1 MGNPFLFP
9 LDSRRSN
16 ALRVRF
22 AFILC
27 VLVLGSSAIWADDS
41 SRASEYLRTDF
52 TIDDGLPDNTVNA
65 LTETRNGLLW
75 VGTGS
80 GLASFD
86 GRTFTAVSLRIPGGA
101 PPSSINSLV
110 EGPDGDLWVGADAGI
125 VRIPKQDLNDP
136 SFANSTAFRLGDQQ
150 SDEIEVLFVA
160 RDGTIWAGTNHGL
173 YRFDGH
179 LFQCV
184 LPSISISRINQA
196 LNGRLLLTTGSGFV
210 EYDGAGIV
218 KHPGLGNLFGVHDDQ
233 IFDVFQDANGTIW
246 YCTDKGIRSVAGNHV
261 LSLDPYQPDHTAA
274 YRISTGPG
282 GALWVSTGMGIY
294 RIDGGEMW
302 TPAPSLHA
310 RGVYAGKDGD
320 LWIGTNGRGL
330 VHLRPRLIRMYA
342 QEDSLPPSDL
352 VMTVLSAQDGRL
364 WVGSNCGLSV
374 FDGSHFRNF
383 FEKDGLTNSCVW
395 SLAEDHQH
403 NLWIGTYGGGLFQ
416 YRKGVF
422 TQYSTEQGLASRIVL
437 QIVVSQDD
445 SLWMATPDGVSHM
458 QGHAIRNYTRADGL
472 SSNQILNIHQDRVG
486 TIWVATQAGVD
497 RLASGRFVPVP
508 AVQTQDQV
516 LAHRF
521 VEDSRG
527 NLYTTDVPRGVS
539 RIRNGQIVL
548 INKNLNLM
556 DMVEEPD
563 HSLWFS
569 GLNGVTRIAEEVF
582 DSADNCSPLDYEV
595 FNRADG
601 LNTTQ
606 AAVGSPNVALTA
618 DGKLW
623 IATVKGLAMIDTSRL
638 PRVGRK
644 PQVFLDGVTSDGRKS
659 LVGNG
664 LVLRPGSH
672 HVELHLAAINL
683 SNPQNIRLQYH
694 MEDVDSDWLDVTSSR
709 VIVYTNVPA
718 GKHRLLVRATDTTGH
733 WDLPQVVYEV
743 IQQPHFY
750 AMPLFEVSAAVAV
763 GLMLV
768 LAYILRVRQ
777 VVKQTRI
784 VLEQRQVE
792 RDAVA
797 RDLHDTFLQ
806 GVQGLILRFHT
817 GTQRLPRDHPV
828 RRSFEEALSQSD
840 GIMLEGRSVLSRL
853 RARKAKPESL
863 TEAFASLGVEFQSLS
878 PAHFE
883 LIASGR
889 KRDLDTVV
897 QEELQKIGREA
908 LFNAY
913 RHAKASQ
920 IEVEINFGI
929 FEFRIR
935 VRDNGVGIDPA
946 ILRNGSIAGHFGLP
960 GMRERVAR
968 IGGRLE
974 LWSRPGA
981 GTEIEIRI
989 PGAIAYRQSDKNVS
1003 SHWIR
1008 RLGRSRAI

>member
-1 MGNPFLFP
+1 M
-9 LDSRRSN
+9 
-16 ALRVRF
+16 
-22 AFILC
+22 FILC
-27 VLVLGSSAIWADDS
+27 ALLLARSAIWADDS
-41 SRASEYLRTDF
+41 SSASEYLRTDF
-52 TIDDGLPDNTVNA
+52 TIDDGLPDDTVNA
-65 LTETRNGLLW
+65 LTETGNGLLW

-101 PPSSINSLV
+101 PPASINSLV

-136 SFANSTAFRLGDQQ
+136 SFAHSTAFRLGDQQ
-150 SDEIEVLFVA
+150 SDEIDVLFRA

-184 LPSISISRINQA
+184 LQSISISRINQA
-196 LNGRLLLTTGSGFV
+196 LNGRLLLTTGGGFV
-210 EYDGAGIV
+210 EYDGKGIV
-218 KHPGLGNLFGVHDDQ
+218 KHPGLGNLLGVHDDQ
-233 IFDVFQDANGTIW
+233 IFDVFQDVNGTIW
-246 YCTDKGIRSVAGNHV
+246 YCTNNGIRSVAGNHV
-261 LSLDPYQPDHTAA
+261 SSLDPYQPAHTAA
-274 YRISTGPG
+274 YRISTGPS
-282 GALWVSTGMGIY
+282 GALWVSTGMGVY
-294 RIDGGEMW
+294 RIDRGKMW
-302 TPAPSLHA
+302 TPAPNLHA
-310 RGVYAGKDGD
+310 RGFYAGKDGD
-320 LWIGTNGRGL
+320 LWIGTNGHGL
-330 VHLRPRLIRMYA
+330 VHLRPRLIRMYTR
-342 QEDSLPPSDL
+342 QDGLPPSDL
-352 VMTVLSAQDGRL
+352 VMTVLAAQDGRL

-395 SLAEDHQH
+395 SLAEDHLH
-403 NLWIGTYGGGLFQ
+403 NIWIGTYGGGLFQ
-416 YRKGVF
+416 YRNGAF
-422 TQYSTEQGLASRIVL
+422 TQYSTGQGLASQIVME
-437 QIVVSQDD
+437 IVVSQDD

-458 QGHAIRNYTRADGL
+458 QGRTIRNYTTTDGL
-472 SSNQILNIHQDRVG
+472 SSNQILDIHQDRTG

-508 AVQTQDQV
+508 AAPAQDQV
-516 LAHRF
+516 LARRF

-539 RIRNGQIVL
+539 RITNGQIAL
-548 INKNLNLM
+548 IDKNLNLM
-556 DMVEEPD
+556 DMVEAPD

-569 GLNGVTRIAEEVF
+569 SLNGVTRITEDVF
-582 DSADNCSPLDYEV
+582 DSADNSSPLDYEV

-601 LNTTQ
+601 LNSTQ
-606 AAVGSPNVALTA
+606 AGVGSPDIALTA

-644 PQVFLDGVTSDGRKS
+644 PQVFIDGVASDGRKS
-659 LVGNG
+659 LVGDE
-664 LVLRPGSH
+664 LALRPGSH
-672 HVELHLAAINL
+672 HVELHVAAINL

-709 VIVYTNVPA
+709 VIVYTNLPV

-743 IQQPHFY
+743 TQQPHFY
-750 AMPLFEVSAAVAV
+750 ATPLFEVSAVVAV

-768 LAYILRVRQ
+768 LAYMIRVRH
-777 VVKQTRI
+777 VVNQTRI
-784 VLEQRQVE
+784 ILEQRQVE
-792 RDAVA
+792 RESVA
-797 RDLHDTFLQ
+797 RDMHDTFLQ

-817 GTQRLPRDHPV
+817 GTQQLPPGHPV

-840 GIMLEGRSVLSRL
+840 GTMLEGRRVLSRL
-853 RARKAKPESL
+853 RTRKAEPESL
-863 TEAFASLGVEFQSLS
+863 TEAFASLGVEFHSLS

-883 LIASGR
+883 LIVTGR
-889 KRDLDTVV
+889 KRDLDIVV
-897 QEELQKIGREA
+897 QEELQKIVREA

-913 RHAKASQ
+913 RHAKASR
-920 IEVEINFGI
+920 IEGEIHFGI
-929 FEFRIR
+929 LEFRIR
-935 VRDNGVGIDPA
+935 VRDNGIGIEPA
-946 ILRNGSIAGHFGLP
+946 ILRDGSIAGHFGLP
-960 GMRERVAR
+960 GMRERTAR

-974 LWSRPGA
+974 LWSSSGA

-989 PGAIAYRQSDKNVS
+989 PGAIAYRQSDGKVS
-1003 SHWIR
+1003 SRWMR
-1008 RLGRSRAI
+1008 RLERSRAL